1 MRPPK
6 LTPAI
11 QEKICTLM
19 AGGHF
24 AEVAARAAGID
35 PRTYYAWRAK
45 GKASPGGPYGEF
57 ERACEL
63 ACANSEL
70 LLVEEVR
77 RKGGWKGSLELLKR
91 RFPERWGDRMRAQ
104 IGNVPGEEFK
114 TTGPP
119 PPSVAIIIQDGDQWD
134 DNDAKI
140 TNESADG

>member
-11 QEKICTLM
+11 QEKITALM

-24 AEVAARAAGID
+24 AEVAAKAAGID

-45 GKASPGGPYGEF
+45 GKKSPGTPYGEF
-57 ERACEL
+57 ERECEK
-63 ACANSEL
+63 AEADSEL

-77 RKGGWKGSLELLKR
+77 RKGGWKGALELLKR

-114 TTGPP
+114 TAGPP
-119 PPSVAIIIQDGDQWD
+119 PPAVSIIIQAGDEW
-134 DNDAKI
+134 NEKDAPLPDEDK
-140 TNESADG
+140 S